1 MLFASKSFSFLAME
15 YSFAV
20 LCMAAL
26 TFVLGGVVKGVLGVG
41 LPLLAVPMLSL
52 WMLPA
57 QAMGFLVMPVLLS
70 NAMQAF
76 EGGQV
81 RYAVKR
87 FTPLML
93 AQLVA
98 TLLANHW
105 SAQLSVKGMQ
115 LVIAFTVISAVVLM
129 VLKPHLEIAP
139 RQEWWAGP
147 LVGVIAGA
155 MGGASSLTGPIL
167 IMYLMALRLDR
178 NAFVGSISIIYLFGA
193 IPMYVAMLAWGRFGW
208 MDVAWSCAGLVPM
221 YLGLRCGA
229 AIRHRLSEQWFRRML
244 LAFLV
249 GVSGL
254 LILR

>member
-76 EGGQV
+76 EGGRV
-81 RYAVKR
+81 CYAVKR

-155 MGGASSLTGPIL
+155 MVANLLVAGMSGAL
-167 IMYLMALRLDR
+167 IPLLLDR
-178 NAFVGSISIIYLFGA
+178 LNVDPAVAAGVFLTTVTDVVGFFVFLALGA
-193 IPMYVAMLAWGRFGW
+193 VF
-208 MDVAWSCAGLVPM
+208 
-221 YLGLRCGA
+221 
-229 AIRHRLSEQWFRRML
+229 L
-244 LAFLV
+244 L
-249 GVSGL
+249 
-254 LILR
+254 